1 MKSSPAV
8 LCAYLLLGS
17 VCLGQTITLPKEVPG
32 IAGTFIEVKA
42 ETDGEIVK
50 WFTATPGLNVFPAHL
65 LKDSKTAVVVALVPG
80 KYDLIAYTAKDNM
93 PSDPSRTTIVVTR
106 LPGPGPGPG
115 PGPEPNPPEPEP
127 DELTGL
133 AKTVRDSARKVN
145 NKDEAKLLAEN
156 YSSVISA
163 IAAGAYD
170 SLPFLDARTKI
181 VSDVFTMNRKTT
193 EKNPAWDPF
202 FKELGALL
210 TDMDR
215 QGKIKSVNDIKAVFE
230 QIQKGLEAV

>member
-1 MKSSPAV
+1 MKSSPAI
-8 LCAYLLLGS
+8 LCAYLLLAS
-17 VCLGQTITLPKEVPG
+17 ACFGQTITLPKEVPG

-65 LKDSKTAVVVALVPG
+65 LKDSKTAVVVALMPG

-106 LPGPGPGPG
+106 MPGPGPGPD
-115 PGPEPNPPEPEP
+115 PEPEPEPEP
-127 DELTGL
+127 DDKLTEFSKGI
-133 AKTVRDSARKVN
+133 RDSARKI

-170 SLPFLDARTKI
+170 SLPYLDARTKI
-181 VSDVFTMNRKTT
+181 VSDVFTMNRKIT
-193 EKNPAWDPF
+193 EKNPAWDQF
-202 FKELGALL
+202 FKDLGAILV
-210 TDMDR
+210 DMDR
-215 QGKIKSVNDIKAVFE
+215 QGKIKSVKDIKDVFE